1 MRTFAHI
8 SFLFL
13 LVILTNSCQ
22 EIQDPQFIR
31 MDKVEIK
38 SMGMDLVEL
47 HTIGEFYNPNPAS
60 IKVLDWNIE
69 LIANEVNV
77 GNVELKLPAEIPAKN
92 NFALP
97 MIIRFPPSQLVSKKS
112 GLIGGILS
120 TVLDKKVELEYK
132 GYVLMEILNIQIRVP
147 IEEFKELE
155 LKL

>member
-77 GNVELKLPAEIPAKN
+77 GN
-92 NFALP
+92 
-97 MIIRFPPSQLVSKKS
+97 
-112 GLIGGILS
+112 
-120 TVLDKKVELEYK
+120 EYSNT
-132 GYVLMEILNIQIRVP
+132 GSNRRI
-147 IEEFKELE
+147 
-155 LKL
+155 